1 MPKHGKE
8 INLSLGIEQAMAFND
23 PRLSDHEFEKQLVS
37 EIYNDDLA
45 VKDGT
50 SSLEYCTQTLKKA
63 QKSVSEV
70 ISLHGLSDRNKVI
83 TEAYNR
89 AGNSKPTAGL
99 PKLESTFLEGSD
111 YLDKARK
118 DSIEAMKQLKRLFR
132 RKK

>member
-1 MPKHGKE
+1 MPKHGRE

-23 PRLSDHEFEKQLVS
+23 PRLSDREFEKQLVS

-50 SSLEYCTQTLKKA
+50 SSLQYCTRTLEKA
-63 QKSVSEV
+63 QECVTEAIK
-70 ISLHGLSDRNKVI
+70 LHGLSDRNKVI

-99 PKLESTFLEGSD
+99 PKLESTFLDGSD

-118 DSIEAMKQLKRLFR
+118 DSIDAMKQVKRMFR
-132 RKK
+132 R